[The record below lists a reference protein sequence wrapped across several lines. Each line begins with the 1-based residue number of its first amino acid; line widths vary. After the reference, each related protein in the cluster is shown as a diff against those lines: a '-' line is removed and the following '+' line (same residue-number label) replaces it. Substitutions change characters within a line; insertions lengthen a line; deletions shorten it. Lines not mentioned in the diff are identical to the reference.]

1 MCCLVNNVDIL
12 LIIVLYFYQELEVL
26 MMQNRK
32 FCAEIAHGV
41 SSKKRKTIVER
52 AQQLSIRVTNGHAR
66 LRSQENE

>member
-1 MCCLVNNVDIL
+1 MKFIFFDL
-12 LIIVLYFYQELEVL
+12 QELEVL

-41 SSKKRKTIVER
+41 SSKKRKSIVER
-52 AQQLSIRVTNGHAR
+52 AQQLSIRVTNASAR